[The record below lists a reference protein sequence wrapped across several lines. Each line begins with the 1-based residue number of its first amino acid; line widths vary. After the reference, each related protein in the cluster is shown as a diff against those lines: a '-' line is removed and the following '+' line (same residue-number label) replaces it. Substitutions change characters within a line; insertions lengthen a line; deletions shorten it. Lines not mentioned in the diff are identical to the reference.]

1 MVFLAAAGILCI
13 LYYFIII
20 IYSGPKETFSMF
32 WVGAGCFLGL
42 LALCRAG
49 SAAQNGGIFF
59 IVIKGIIAAAGVC
72 VLLLFIYV
80 EAKIFFAASGNAYDG
95 AQTVIILGAQVWG
108 RIPSKSLYR
117 RVSAG
122 AAYLHRN
129 PGARVIVSGGRGP
142 GEDISEAC
150 CMEMLLVEMGIEK
163 GRIFLEEDSGDT
175 YENIRNSLQ
184 ICGREQSILIVT
196 CGYHMYRALALA
208 KKAGVFKVYGCP
220 VKSNRLLLI
229 NYYVREFFA
238 VLKYKAAGQI

>member
-1 MVFLAAAGILCI
+1 MAFFAAAGILCI

-20 IYSGPKETFSMF
+20 IYSGPKETFSLF
-32 WVGAGCFLGL
+32 WAGSGCFFVL
-42 LALCRAG
+42 LALWGTGR
-49 SAAQNGGIFF
+49 AAQNGTAFF
-59 IVIKGIIAAAGVC
+59 MAFKGIMAAAGVC

-80 EAKIFFAASGNAYDG
+80 EVKIFFAASGKPIDG

-108 RIPSKSLYR
+108 STPSKSLYR

-142 GEDISEAC
+142 GEDISEAS
-150 CMEMLLVEMGIEK
+150 CMEMLLVKMGIEK
-163 GRIFLEEDSGDT
+163 GRIFLEEGSGDT

-184 ICGREQSILIVT
+184 ICGREQSIVIVT

-208 KKAGVFKVYGCP
+208 RKAGVFKAYGCP